1 MLKQC
6 PFYLL
11 LLFFIPLQLCAQEFP
26 ELSPEVLRQNDSLW
40 NMTLENPPQAVPYG
54 KKLLFRAL
62 KEKNIEWC
70 ADICARLS
78 VAYDLLGY
86 KDSATYFALQ
96 ALPVYE
102 HLEDLADMAFVYNG
116 LGLIYY
122 SQKQYPLAI
131 SYHKKSLDT
140 EIQLQNL
147 EGIASS
153 MVNLG
158 ICYAYL
164 DSTERTIRYYL
175 QADSIYRNNGMEE
188 MRSGALSNLL
198 NMYIRLEQYDRA
210 RTILNELKKL
220 PSEGPEPPEGQI
232 MQLNLEASLL
242 QHTGQPHAAL
252 PLHRKAAA
260 LAEQFRMREKM
271 RECYEKLAENYARL
285 RRYDSAYH
293 YLFKSNGIGDS
304 LYNVQLAAQVNDLSL
319 QYETE
324 KKDRALAELRV
335 RNLQDIQKQRLQA
348 EELREKKLQVYILG
362 LLIFIASGTV
372 LALAYII
379 RTNRRNNRLLQ
390 EKNRLIEENLRHR
403 EILLGEVHHRV
414 KNNLQLVVS
423 ILQLQA
429 RSLDDE
435 KVRSVLN
442 DCIHRISTMGRI
454 HRQLY
459 TGDNP
464 ESVAIRPFIQ
474 EIAEVL
480 GENNSPGASIRFESA
495 IEALQLPLEY
505 AVPLGLII
513 NELLTNAAKYAFG
526 ENTEGIIGVSLHRD
540 GEQLRLSVYDNGKGI
555 DPGKTGDSFGFRLI
569 GSMVR
574 QIGAVW
580 NTEYSSGTRHIFFI
594 PFPGQWTD
602 R

>member
-1 MLKQC
+1 MLKRC

-11 LLFFIPLQLCAQEFP
+11 FFLLSVQLAAQELP
-26 ELSPEVLRQNDSLW
+26 ELSPEALHHNDSLW

-54 KKLLFRAL
+54 KQLLSRAL
-62 KEKNIEWC
+62 KERNIEWC
-70 ADICARLS
+70 ADISARLS

-86 KDSATYFALQ
+86 KDSATYFALR

-102 HLEDLADMAFVYNG
+102 ALEDLADMAFVYNG

-164 DSTERTIRYYL
+164 DSTERTIRYYQ

-198 NMYIRLEQYDRA
+198 NMYLRLEQYDRA
-210 RTILNELKKL
+210 RTIMNELKKL
-220 PSEGPEPPEGQI
+220 PSEGPEQPEDQI

-242 QHTGQPHAAL
+242 QHTGQPRAAL
-252 PLHRKAAA
+252 ALHRKAAA

-271 RECYEKLAENYARL
+271 KECYEQLAGNHARL
-285 RRYDSAYH
+285 HRYDSAYH
-293 YLFKSNGIGDS
+293 YLFKSTGIGDS
-304 LYNVQLAAQVNDLSL
+304 LYNVQLAAQVNALSL

-348 EELREKKLQVYILG
+348 EELREKKLQVYILA
-362 LLIFIASGTV
+362 LLIFIASGTL
-372 LALAYII
+372 LALAYLI

-442 DCIHRISTMGRI
+442 DCIHRIGTMGRI

-459 TGDNP
+459 SGDNP

-480 GENNSPGASIRFESA
+480 GENDRPGAPVRFESD

-526 ENTEGIIGVSLHRD
+526 ENTAGIIGVSLHRH

-555 DPGKTGDSFGFRLI
+555 DPDQTGDSFGFRLI

-580 NTEYSSGTRHIFFI
+580 NTEYSGGTRHIFFI
-594 PFPGQWTD
+594 PFTGQFTD
-602 R
+602 T

>member
-1 MLKQC
+1 MPKHSPL
-6 PFYLL
+6 YLL
-11 LLFFIPLQLCAQEFP
+11 FLLLSVQLPAQDLP
-26 ELSPEVLRQNDSLW
+26 ELSPEALYHNDSLW
-40 NMTLENPPQAVPYG
+40 NMTLENPPLAVPYG
-54 KKLLFRAL
+54 KQLLSRAL
-62 KEKNIEWC
+62 KERNIEWC
-70 ADICARLS
+70 ADISARLS

-86 KDSATYFALQ
+86 KDSAAYFALR

-102 HLEDLADMAFVYNG
+102 TLEDLADMAFVYNG

-131 SYHKKSLDT
+131 SYHKRSLDT
-140 EIQLQNL
+140 EIQLKNL
-147 EGIASS
+147 EGVASS

-175 QADSIYRNNGMEE
+175 QADSIYRNNGMEQ

-198 NMYIRLEQYDRA
+198 NMYLRLKEYDRA
-210 RTILNELKKL
+210 RTIMNELKKL
-220 PSEGPEPPEGQI
+220 PPKGLELPEDRI

-242 QHTGQPHAAL
+242 LNTGQPQAAL
-252 PLHRKAAA
+252 ALHRKATA

-271 RECYEKLAENYARL
+271 RECYEKLAENHARL
-285 RRYDSAYH
+285 QRYDSAYH
-293 YLFKSNGIGDS
+293 YLFKSTGIGDS

-335 RNLQDIQKQRLQA
+335 RNLQDIQKQRLQD
-348 EELREKKLQVYILG
+348 EELREKKLQIYILG

-372 LALAYII
+372 LALAYIV

-390 EKNRLIEENLRHR
+390 EKNRLIEENLQHR

-435 KVRSVLN
+435 KVRSVLD
-442 DCIHRISTMGRI
+442 DCIHRIHTMGRI

-464 ESVAIRPFIQ
+464 ETVAIRPFIQ

-480 GENNSPGASIRFESA
+480 GENGKPGAPVRFESD

-513 NELLTNAAKYAFG
+513 NELLTNAAKYAFDD
-526 ENTEGIIGVSLHRD
+526 NTAGTIGVSLHRD
-540 GEQLRLSVYDNGKGI
+540 GEQLRLSVYDNGKGM
-555 DPGKTGDSFGFRLI
+555 DPGSTGDSFGFRLI

-574 QIGAVW
+574 QIGAEW
-580 NTEYSSGTRHIFFI
+580 NTGYSGGTRHIFFI
-594 PFPGQWTD
+594 PFTGQFKTT
-602 R
+602 